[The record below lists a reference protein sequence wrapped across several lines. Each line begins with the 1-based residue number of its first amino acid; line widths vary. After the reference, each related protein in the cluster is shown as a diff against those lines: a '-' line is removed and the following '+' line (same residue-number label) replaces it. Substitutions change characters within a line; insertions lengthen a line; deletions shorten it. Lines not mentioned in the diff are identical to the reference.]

1 MAVSKKDPVLV
12 VVELKG
18 GNDFM
23 NTIIP
28 YTAGIYYDSRPVV
41 GLKEEEVLPLNDT
54 LAWNPNA
61 EPLKDMYDQ
70 GEVAIVQGIGY
81 PDSSR
86 SHFRAMDVWHTCEP
100 IEIGTEGWVGRVIRE
115 LDPNGQNVLTGVS
128 FGKGLPRAL
137 ALSGVP
143 ATSVDNLDTY
153 GLMTDIEADPQRLQ
167 ALEIFKEMYSPA
179 IGTGVVM
186 DYLSQTGLDVI
197 KGSDELKKAPA
208 MYTSEVEYEENP
220 IAKSL
225 RDVARVHLAD
235 LGTRVFYTQHGGYD
249 HHANEVPS
257 HPKLLKELSG
267 GIRDFFK
274 DLRDHNASDE
284 VIMLVFSEFGRR
296 IRDNASGTDHGT
308 GGGAFIIG
316 DHVQGGLYAEYPSLD
331 PARWA
336 NGEDLEHTIDFRG
349 IYGTVL
355 EQWMGLDPVPIV
367 DGSFEQIHPF
377 ASR

>member
-1 MAVSKKDPVLV
+1 MTASRKDPILV

-23 NTIIP
+23 NTIVP
-28 YTAGIYYDSRPVV
+28 YTEGIYYDSRPVV
-41 GLKEEEVLPLNDT
+41 GLKADEVLPLNDT
-54 LAWNPNA
+54 LAWNPNIA
-61 EPLKDMYDQ
+61 PLKEMYDQ
-70 GEVAIVQGIGY
+70 GHVAIVQGIGY

-100 IEIGTEGWVGRVIRE
+100 VEIGTEGWVGRVIRE
-115 LDPNGQNVLTGVS
+115 LDPKGENVLTGINL
-128 FGKGLPRAL
+128 GKGLSRAL

-153 GLMTDIEADPQRLQ
+153 GLMTSIEEDPQRLQ

-179 IGTGVVM
+179 IGSGIVM

-197 KGSDELKKAPA
+197 KGSDELKKAPVL
-208 MYTSEVEYEENP
+208 YKSKVEYADNP

-257 HPKLLKELSG
+257 HPKLLTALSG
-267 GIRDFFK
+267 AIRDFFQ
-274 DLRDHNASDE
+274 DLRDHNASEE
-284 VIMLVFSEFGRR
+284 VVMLVFSEFGRR

-316 DHVQGGLYAEYPSLD
+316 DGVNGGLYAEYPSLD
-331 PARWA
+331 PSRWA

-349 IYGTVL
+349 VYSTVL
-355 EQWMGLDPVPIV
+355 EQWMGLDPTLIV
-367 DGSFEQIHPF
+367 DGTFEQIHPF
-377 ASR
+377 D

>member
-28 YTAGIYYDSRPVV
+28 YTEGIYYDSRPVV

-54 LAWNPNA
+54 LAWNPNT
-61 EPLKDMYDQ
+61 EPLKDMYDA

-208 MYTSEVEYEENP
+208 MYTSEVEYESNP

-267 GIRDFFK
+267 AIRDFFK

-284 VIMLVFSEFGRR
+284 VVMLVFSEFGRR

-316 DHVQGGLYAEYPSLD
+316 DHVQGDYTQS
-331 PARWA
+331 
-336 NGEDLEHTIDFRG
+336 
-349 IYGTVL
+349 
-355 EQWMGLDPVPIV
+355 
-367 DGSFEQIHPF
+367 IHPLIPLDGQTVKTL
-377 ASR
+377 SIR

>member
-1 MAVSKKDPVLV
+1 MTTIGKSPILV

-23 NTIIP
+23 NTIVP
-28 YTAGIYYDSRPVV
+28 YTEGIYYDSRPVV
-41 GLKEEEVLPLNDT
+41 GLKADEVLPLNDT
-54 LAWNPNA
+54 LAWNPNIA
-61 EPLKDMYDQ
+61 PLKEMYDQ
-70 GEVAIVQGIGY
+70 GHVAIVQGIGY

-100 IEIGTEGWVGRVIRE
+100 VEIGTEGWVGRVIRE
-115 LDPNGQNVLTGVS
+115 LDPKGENVLTGINL
-128 FGKGLPRAL
+128 GKGLSRAL

-153 GLMTDIEADPQRLQ
+153 GLMTSIEEDLQRLQ
-167 ALEIFKEMYSPA
+167 ALEIFKEMYSSA
-179 IGTGVVM
+179 IGSGIVM

-208 MYTSEVEYEENP
+208 LYKSKVEYADNP

-257 HPKLLKELSG
+257 HPKLLTALSG
-267 GIRDFFK
+267 AIRDFFQ
-274 DLRDHNASDE
+274 DLRDHNASEE
-284 VIMLVFSEFGRR
+284 VVMLVFSEFGRR

-316 DHVQGGLYAEYPSLD
+316 DGVNGGLYAEYPSLD
-331 PARWA
+331 PSRWA

-349 IYGTVL
+349 VYSTVL
-355 EQWMGLDPVPIV
+355 EQWMGLDPTLIV
-367 DGSFEQIHPF
+367 DGTFEQIHPF
-377 ASR
+377 D

>member
-1 MAVSKKDPVLV
+1 MTASRKDRVLV

-28 YTAGIYYDSRPVV
+28 YTSGVYYDSRPVV
-41 GLKEEEVLPLNDT
+41 GLKAEEVLPLNDT
-54 LAWNPNA
+54 LAWNPNI
-61 EPLKDMYDQ
+61 EPLKEMYDQ
-70 GEVAIVQGIGY
+70 GNVAIVQGIGY

-100 IEIGTEGWVGRVIRE
+100 IEIGDEGWVGRIIRE
-115 LDPNGQNVLTGVS
+115 LDPSGENVLTGIN
-128 FGKGLPRAL
+128 FGRGLSRAL
-137 ALSGVP
+137 AVTGVP

-153 GLMTDIEADPQRLQ
+153 GLMTSIDEAQRMQSLQ
-167 ALEIFKEMYSPA
+167 IFEKMYSPA
-179 IGTGVVM
+179 IGSGITM

-197 KGSDELKKAPA
+197 KGADELKKAPA
-208 MYTSEVEYEENP
+208 MYQSEVEYGSDS

-225 RDVARVHLAD
+225 RDVAKVHLAD
-235 LGTRVFYTQHGGYD
+235 LGTRVFYTMHGGYD

-267 GIRDFFK
+267 AIRDFFQ
-274 DLRDHNASDE
+274 DLRNHNASE
-284 VIMLVFSEFGRR
+284 EIVMLVFTEFGRR

-316 DHVQGGLYAEYPSLD
+316 DGVKGGLYAEYPSLE
-331 PARWA
+331 PSRWA

-349 IYGTVL
+349 IYGTLL
-355 EQWMGLDPVPIV
+355 EQWMGLDPTPIV
-367 DGSFEQIHPF
+367 DGTFEQIYPF
-377 ASR
+377 N

>member
-1 MAVSKKDPVLV
+1 MTTTGKDPILV

-23 NTIIP
+23 NTIVP
-28 YTAGIYYDSRPVV
+28 YTEGIYYDSRPVV
-41 GLKEEEVLPLNDT
+41 GLKADEVLPLNDT
-54 LAWNPNA
+54 LAWNPNIA
-61 EPLKDMYDQ
+61 PLKEMYDQ
-70 GEVAIVQGIGY
+70 GHVAIVQGIGY

-100 IEIGTEGWVGRVIRE
+100 VEIGTEGWVGRVIRE
-115 LDPNGQNVLTGVS
+115 LDPKGENVLTGINL
-128 FGKGLPRAL
+128 GKGLSRAL

-153 GLMTDIEADPQRLQ
+153 GLMTSIEEDPQRLQ

-179 IGTGVVM
+179 IGSGIVM

-208 MYTSEVEYEENP
+208 LYKSKVEYADNP

-257 HPKLLKELSG
+257 HPKLLTALSG
-267 GIRDFFK
+267 AIRDFFQ
-274 DLRDHNASDE
+274 DLRDHNASEE
-284 VIMLVFSEFGRR
+284 VVMLVFSEFGRR

-316 DHVQGGLYAEYPSLD
+316 DGVNGGLYAEYPSLD
-331 PARWA
+331 PSRWA

-349 IYGTVL
+349 VYSTVL
-355 EQWMGLDPVPIV
+355 EQWMGLDPTLIV
-367 DGSFEQIHPF
+367 DGTFEQIHPF
-377 ASR
+377 D

>member
-28 YTAGIYYDSRPVV
+28 YTAGVYYDSRPVV
-41 GLKEEEVLPLNDT
+41 GLKAEEVLPLNDT

-115 LDPNGQNVLTGVS
+115 LDPSGENVLTGVS

-179 IGTGVVM
+179 IGTGIVM

-257 HPKLLKELSG
+257 HPKLLKELTG
-267 GIRDFFK
+267 AIRDFFK

-284 VIMLVFSEFGRR
+284 VVMLVFSEFGRR

-316 DHVQGGLYAEYPSLD
+316 DHVEGGLYAEYPSLD

-336 NGEDLEHTIDFRG
+336 NGEDLEQTIDFRG

-355 EQWMGLDPVPIV
+355 EQWMGLDPTPIV
-367 DGSFEQIHPF
+367 DGTFEQIHPF
-377 ASR
+377 GNR

>member
-1 MAVSKKDPVLV
+1 MTATSKDRVLV

-28 YTAGIYYDSRPVV
+28 YTSGVYYDSRPVV
-41 GLKEEEVLPLNDT
+41 GLKAEEMLPLNDT
-54 LAWNPNA
+54 LAWNPNI
-61 EPLKDMYDQ
+61 EPLKEMYDQ
-70 GEVAIVQGIGY
+70 GNVAIVQGIGY

-100 IEIGTEGWVGRVIRE
+100 IEIGDEGWVGRVIRD
-115 LDPNGQNVLTGVS
+115 LDPNGENVLTGIN
-128 FGKGLPRAL
+128 FGRGLSRAL
-137 ALSGVP
+137 AVSGVP

-153 GLMTDIEADPQRLQ
+153 GLMTSIEEAQRMQ
-167 ALEIFKEMYSPA
+167 SLEIFEKMYSPA
-179 IGTGVVM
+179 IGTGITM

-197 KGSDELKKAPA
+197 RGADELKKAPA
-208 MYTSEVEYEENP
+208 TYESEVEYGTDG

-225 RDVARVHLAD
+225 RDVARVHFAN
-235 LGTRVFYTQHGGYD
+235 LGTRVFYTMHGGYD

-257 HPKLLKELSG
+257 HPKLLKELSEA
-267 GIRDFFK
+267 IRDFFQ
-274 DLRDHNASDE
+274 DLRNHNASE
-284 VIMLVFSEFGRR
+284 EIVMLVFSEFGRR

-316 DHVQGGLYAEYPSLD
+316 DGVKGGLYAEYPSLE
-331 PARWA
+331 PSRWA

-349 IYGTVL
+349 IYSTLL
-355 EQWMGLDPVPIV
+355 EQWMGLDATPIV
-367 DGSFEQIHPF
+367 DGTFEQIYPF
-377 ASR
+377 Q

>member
-1 MAVSKKDPVLV
+1 MTASRKDRVLV

-28 YTAGIYYDSRPVV
+28 YTSGVYYDSRPVV
-41 GLKEEEVLPLNDT
+41 GLKAEEVLPLNDT
-54 LAWNPNA
+54 LAWNPNI
-61 EPLKDMYDQ
+61 EPLKEMYDQ
-70 GEVAIVQGIGY
+70 GNVAIVQGIGY

-100 IEIGTEGWVGRVIRE
+100 IEIGDEGWVGRIIRE
-115 LDPNGQNVLTGVS
+115 LDPSGENVLTGIN
-128 FGKGLPRAL
+128 FGRGLSRAL
-137 ALSGVP
+137 AVTGVP

-153 GLMTDIEADPQRLQ
+153 GLMTSIDEAQRMQSLQ
-167 ALEIFKEMYSPA
+167 IFEKMYSPA
-179 IGTGVVM
+179 IGSGITM

-197 KGSDELKKAPA
+197 KGADELKKAPA
-208 MYTSEVEYEENP
+208 MYQSEVEYGSDS

-235 LGTRVFYTQHGGYD
+235 LGTRVFYTMHGGYD

-267 GIRDFFK
+267 AIRDFFQ
-274 DLRDHNASDE
+274 DLRNHNASE
-284 VIMLVFSEFGRR
+284 EIVMLVFTEFGRR

-316 DHVQGGLYAEYPSLD
+316 DGVKGGLYAEYPSLE
-331 PARWA
+331 PSRWA

-349 IYGTVL
+349 IYGTLL
-355 EQWMGLDPVPIV
+355 EQWMGLDPTPIV
-367 DGSFEQIHPF
+367 DGTFEQIYPF
-377 ASR
+377 N

>member
-1 MAVSKKDPVLV
+1 MTTSKKDPVLV

-23 NTIIP
+23 NTIVP
-28 YTAGIYYDSRPVV
+28 YTSGVYYDSRPVV
-41 GLKEEEVLPLNDT
+41 GLKAEELLPLNDT
-54 LAWNPNA
+54 LAWNPHT
-61 EPLKDMYDQ
+61 ELLKDMYDQ
-70 GEVAIVQGIGY
+70 GHVAIVQGVGY

-100 IEIGTEGWVGRVIRE
+100 VDLGTEGWLGRVIRE
-115 LDPNGQNVLTGVS
+115 LDPGGENVLTGIN
-128 FGKGLPRAL
+128 FGKGLSRAL
-137 ALSGVP
+137 AVSGVP
-143 ATSVDNLDTY
+143 ATSVDNLESY
-153 GLMTDIEADPQRLQ
+153 GLMTNIEKDQQRMQ
-167 ALEIFKEMYSPA
+167 SLEIFKRMYAPA
-179 IGTGVVM
+179 IGSGIVM

-208 MYTSEVEYEENP
+208 MYTSEVEYADNP

-225 RDVARVHLAD
+225 RNVARVHFAD

-257 HPKLLKELSG
+257 HPKLLIELSG
-267 GIRDFFK
+267 AIRDFFQ

-284 VIMLVFSEFGRR
+284 VAMLVFSEFGRR

-316 DHVQGGLYAEYPSLD
+316 DHVDGGLYAEYPSLD
-331 PARWA
+331 PSRWA

-349 IYGTVL
+349 VYSTL
-355 EQWMGLDPVPIV
+355 MEQWMGLDPTPIV
-367 DGSFEQIHPF
+367 DGTFEQIQPF
-377 ASR
+377 KD

>member
-1 MAVSKKDPVLV
+1 MTASRKDRVLV

-28 YTAGIYYDSRPVV
+28 YTSGVYYDSRPVV
-41 GLKEEEVLPLNDT
+41 GLKVEEVLPLNDT
-54 LAWNPNA
+54 LAWNPNI
-61 EPLKDMYDQ
+61 EPLKEMYDQ
-70 GEVAIVQGIGY
+70 GNVAIVQGIGY

-100 IEIGTEGWVGRVIRE
+100 IEIGDEGWVGRIIRE
-115 LDPNGQNVLTGVS
+115 LDPSGENVLTGIN
-128 FGKGLPRAL
+128 FGRGLSRAL
-137 ALSGVP
+137 AVTGVP

-153 GLMTDIEADPQRLQ
+153 GLMTSIDEAQRMQSLQ
-167 ALEIFKEMYSPA
+167 IFEKMYSPA
-179 IGTGVVM
+179 IGSGITM

-197 KGSDELKKAPA
+197 KGADELKKAPA
-208 MYTSEVEYEENP
+208 MYQSEVEYGSDSM
-220 IAKSL
+220 AKSL

-235 LGTRVFYTQHGGYD
+235 LGTRVFYTMHGGYD

-267 GIRDFFK
+267 AIRDFFQ
-274 DLRDHNASDE
+274 DLRNHNASE
-284 VIMLVFSEFGRR
+284 EIVMLVFTEFGRR

-316 DHVQGGLYAEYPSLD
+316 DGVKGGLYAEYPSLE
-331 PARWA
+331 PSRWA

-349 IYGTVL
+349 IYGTLL
-355 EQWMGLDPVPIV
+355 EQWMGLDPTPIV
-367 DGSFEQIHPF
+367 DGTFEQIYPF
-377 ASR
+377 N

>member
-1 MAVSKKDPVLV
+1 MTTTGKSPILV

-23 NTIIP
+23 NTIVP
-28 YTAGIYYDSRPVV
+28 YTEGIYYDSRPVV
-41 GLKEEEVLPLNDT
+41 GLKADEVLPLNDT
-54 LAWNPNA
+54 LAWNPNIA
-61 EPLKDMYDQ
+61 PLKEMYDQ
-70 GEVAIVQGIGY
+70 GHVAIVQGIGY

-100 IEIGTEGWVGRVIRE
+100 VEIGTEGWVGRVIRE
-115 LDPNGQNVLTGVS
+115 LDPKGENVLTGINL
-128 FGKGLPRAL
+128 GKGLSRAL

-153 GLMTDIEADPQRLQ
+153 GLMTSIEEDPQRLQ

-179 IGTGVVM
+179 IGSGIVM

-208 MYTSEVEYEENP
+208 LYKSKVEYADNP

-257 HPKLLKELSG
+257 HPKLLTALSG
-267 GIRDFFK
+267 AIRDFFQ
-274 DLRDHNASDE
+274 DLRDHNASE
-284 VIMLVFSEFGRR
+284 EIVMLVFSEFGRR

-316 DHVQGGLYAEYPSLD
+316 DGVNGGLYAEYPSLD
-331 PARWA
+331 PSRWA

-349 IYGTVL
+349 VYSTVL
-355 EQWMGLDPVPIV
+355 EQWMGLDPTLIV
-367 DGSFEQIHPF
+367 DGTFEQIHPF
-377 ASR
+377 D

>member
-1 MAVSKKDPVLV
+1 MVSTVKDPVLAI
-12 VVELKG
+12 LSLSG

-23 NTIIP
+23 NTLVP
-28 YTAGIYYDSRPVV
+28 FTSGLYYDSRKTVV
-41 GLKEEEVLPLNDT
+41 ITEDRVLKINDELGFHPSAAPLKE
-54 LAWNPNA
+54 
-61 EPLKDMYDQ
+61 MYDQ
-70 GEVAIVQGIGY
+70 GHVAIVQGIGY

-100 IEIGTEGWVGRVIRE
+100 VEIGTEGWVGRVIRE
-115 LDPNGQNVLTGVS
+115 LDPKGENVLTGINL
-128 FGKGLPRAL
+128 GKGLSRAL

-153 GLMTDIEADPQRLQ
+153 GLMTSIEEDPQRLQ

-179 IGTGVVM
+179 IGSGIVM

-208 MYTSEVEYEENP
+208 LYKSKVEYADNP

-257 HPKLLKELSG
+257 HPKLLTALSG
-267 GIRDFFK
+267 AIRDFFQ
-274 DLRDHNASDE
+274 DLRDHNASEE
-284 VIMLVFSEFGRR
+284 VVMLVFSEFGRR

-316 DHVQGGLYAEYPSLD
+316 DGVNGGLYAEYPSLD
-331 PARWA
+331 PSRWA

-349 IYGTVL
+349 VYSTVL
-355 EQWMGLDPVPIV
+355 EQWMGLDPTLIV
-367 DGSFEQIHPF
+367 DGTFEQIHPF
-377 ASR
+377 D

>member
-1 MAVSKKDPVLV
+1 MTASRKDRVLV

-28 YTAGIYYDSRPVV
+28 YTSGVYYDSRPVV
-41 GLKEEEVLPLNDT
+41 GLKAEEVLPLNDT
-54 LAWNPNA
+54 LAWNPNI
-61 EPLKDMYDQ
+61 EPLKEMYDQ
-70 GEVAIVQGIGY
+70 GNVAIVQGIGY

-100 IEIGTEGWVGRVIRE
+100 IEIGDEGWVGRIIRQ
-115 LDPNGQNVLTGVS
+115 LDPSGENVLTGIN
-128 FGKGLPRAL
+128 FGRGLSRAL
-137 ALSGVP
+137 AVTGVP

-153 GLMTDIEADPQRLQ
+153 GLMTSIDEAQRMQSLQ
-167 ALEIFKEMYSPA
+167 IFEKMYSPA
-179 IGTGVVM
+179 IGSGITM

-197 KGSDELKKAPA
+197 KGADELKKAPA
-208 MYTSEVEYEENP
+208 MYQSEVEYGSDS

-225 RDVARVHLAD
+225 RDVAKVHLAD
-235 LGTRVFYTQHGGYD
+235 LGTRVFYTMHGGYD

-267 GIRDFFK
+267 AIRDFFQ
-274 DLRDHNASDE
+274 DLRNHNASE
-284 VIMLVFSEFGRR
+284 EIVMLVFTEFGRR

-316 DHVQGGLYAEYPSLD
+316 DGVKGGLYAEYPSLE
-331 PARWA
+331 PSRWA

-349 IYGTVL
+349 IYGTLL
-355 EQWMGLDPVPIV
+355 EQWMGLDPTPIV
-367 DGSFEQIHPF
+367 DGTFEQIYPF
-377 ASR
+377 N

>member
-1 MAVSKKDPVLV
+1 MTTGKSPILV

-23 NTIIP
+23 NTIVP
-28 YTAGIYYDSRPVV
+28 YTEGIYYDSRPVV
-41 GLKEEEVLPLNDT
+41 GLKADEVLPLNDT
-54 LAWNPNA
+54 LAWNPNIA
-61 EPLKDMYDQ
+61 PLKEMYDQ
-70 GEVAIVQGIGY
+70 GHVAIVQGIGY

-100 IEIGTEGWVGRVIRE
+100 VEIGTEGWVGRVIRE
-115 LDPNGQNVLTGVS
+115 LDPKGENVLTGINL
-128 FGKGLPRAL
+128 GKGLSRAL

-153 GLMTDIEADPQRLQ
+153 GLMTSIEEDPQRLQ

-179 IGTGVVM
+179 IGSGIVM

-208 MYTSEVEYEENP
+208 LYKSKVEYADNP

-257 HPKLLKELSG
+257 HPKLLTALSG
-267 GIRDFFK
+267 AIRDFFQ
-274 DLRDHNASDE
+274 DLRDHNASEE
-284 VIMLVFSEFGRR
+284 VVMLVFSEFGRR

-316 DHVQGGLYAEYPSLD
+316 DGVNGGLYAEYPSLD
-331 PARWA
+331 PSRWA

-349 IYGTVL
+349 VYSTVL
-355 EQWMGLDPVPIV
+355 EQWMGLDPIPIV
-367 DGSFEQIHPF
+367 DGTFEQIHPF
-377 ASR
+377 D

>member
-1 MAVSKKDPVLV
+1 MTASRKDRVLV

-28 YTAGIYYDSRPVV
+28 YTSGVYYDSRPVV
-41 GLKEEEVLPLNDT
+41 GLKAEEALPLNDT
-54 LAWNPNA
+54 LAWNPNI
-61 EPLKDMYDQ
+61 EPLKEMYDQ
-70 GEVAIVQGIGY
+70 GNVAIVQGIGY

-100 IEIGTEGWVGRVIRE
+100 IEIGDEGWVGRIIRE
-115 LDPNGQNVLTGVS
+115 LDPSGENVLTGIN
-128 FGKGLPRAL
+128 FGRGLSRAL
-137 ALSGVP
+137 AVTGVP

-153 GLMTDIEADPQRLQ
+153 GLMTSIDEAQRMQSLQ
-167 ALEIFKEMYSPA
+167 IFEKMYSPA
-179 IGTGVVM
+179 IGSGITM

-197 KGSDELKKAPA
+197 KGADELKKAPA
-208 MYTSEVEYEENP
+208 MYQSEVEYGSDS

-235 LGTRVFYTQHGGYD
+235 LGTRVFYTMHGGYD

-267 GIRDFFK
+267 AIRDFFQ
-274 DLRDHNASDE
+274 DLRNHNASE
-284 VIMLVFSEFGRR
+284 EIVMLVFTEFGRR

-316 DHVQGGLYAEYPSLD
+316 DGVKGGLYAEYPSLE
-331 PARWA
+331 PSRWA

-349 IYGTVL
+349 IYGTLL
-355 EQWMGLDPVPIV
+355 EQWMGLDPTPIV
-367 DGSFEQIHPF
+367 DGTFEQIYPF
-377 ASR
+377 N

>member
-28 YTAGIYYDSRPVV
+28 YTAGVYYDSRPVV

-54 LAWNPNA
+54 LAWNPNV

-208 MYTSEVEYEENP
+208 MYTSEVEYESNP

-267 GIRDFFK
+267 AIRDFFK

-284 VIMLVFSEFGRR
+284 VVMLVFSEFGRR

-336 NGEDLEHTIDFRG
+336 NGEDLEQTIDFRG

-367 DGSFEQIHPF
+367 DGSFEQIYPF